1 MYFVQQVSGKLF
13 SIRSG
18 PVNIRAAVSNAVDVS
33 LRNEILQDI
42 GDGIGVQ
49 ACSFRNGA
57 VAPVP
62 GNDGQDDLGTA
73 EAEVQPADVGGKYL
87 YEIQC
92 FHEHLFTIYYYVI
105 CLLFSCYSH
114 SSGQEGDLIFR
125 SKSSSGLESLEKHC
139 TALTVA
145 A

>member
-1 MYFVQQVSGKLF
+1 MYFCPAGSGKLF

-18 PVNIRAAVSNAVDVS
+18 PVNIRATVSNTVDIS

-42 GDGIGVQ
+42 GDGIRVQ
-49 ACSFRNGA
+49 PCGFRNGA

-62 GNDGQDDLGTA
+62 GNDGHDDLGTA

-92 FHEHLFTIYYYVI
+92 FHEHVFTTYYYVI
-105 CLLFSCYSH
+105 LLLFSYYSH
-114 SSGQEGDLIFR
+114 SSG
-125 SKSSSGLESLEKHC
+125 
-139 TALTVA
+139 
-145 A
+145 